1 MADTTQKEKKSTTK
15 VTCIITGKT
24 TPLTREYYDKK
35 VIEFG
40 SEQALQQKYICKQAK
55 SMVKRGY
62 SIDEIQ
68 DVLGKTAEPMHLD
81 FEQIKQIVLEKDSE
95 NFIPEQPLE
104 FVNIEIKPHV
114 KEFIENLRNYNG

>member
-1 MADTTQKEKKSTTK
+1 MADTQKEKKTTTK
-15 VTCIITGKT
+15 VACIITGKT

-35 VIEFG
+35 VAEFG
-40 SEQALQQKYICKQAK
+40 SEENLQQTYICKQAK

-62 SIDEIQ
+62 TIEEIQ
-68 DVLGKTAEPMHLD
+68 DVLGKPAAPTMLT

-95 NFIPEQPLE
+95 NFIPEHPLE
-104 FVNIEIKPHV
+104 SVNIEVKPHV

>member
-1 MADTTQKEKKSTTK
+1 MADTQKEKKTTTK

-40 SEQALQQKYICKQAK
+40 SEPALQQKYICKQAK

-62 SIDEIQ
+62 TIDEIQ
-68 DVLGKTAEPMHLD
+68 DVLGKAVEPMHVT
-81 FEQIKQIVLEKDSE
+81 FEQIKH
-95 NFIPEQPLE
+95 IPEQPLE
-104 FVNIEIKPHV
+104 SVNIEAKPHV
-114 KEFIENLRNYNG
+114 REFIENLRNYNG

>member
-1 MADTTQKEKKSTTK
+1 MADTQKEKKTTTK

-40 SEQALQQKYICKQAK
+40 SEEKLQQNYICKQAK

-62 SIDEIQ
+62 TLEEIQ
-68 DVLGKTAEPMHLD
+68 DVLGVPTSPTQLSFD
-81 FEQIKQIVLEKDSE
+81 QIKQIVLEKDSE
-95 NFIPEQPLE
+95 NFIPEHPLE
-104 FVNIEIKPHV
+104 SVNIEVKQHV
-114 KEFIENLRNYNG
+114 KVFVENLRNYNG

>member
-1 MADTTQKEKKSTTK
+1 MADTQKEKKTTTK

-40 SEQALQQKYICKQAK
+40 SEENLQQTYICKQAK
-55 SMVKRGY
+55 SMIKRGY
-62 SIDEIQ
+62 TIEEIQ
-68 DVLGKTAEPMHLD
+68 DVLGKPASPTMLT

-95 NFIPEQPLE
+95 NFIPEHPLQS
-104 FVNIEIKPHV
+104 VNIEVKQHV
-114 KEFIENLRNYNG
+114 KVFVENLKNYNG